1 MNEVMDTLLS
11 HRSIRAYQDRP
22 VESKVLDQI
31 LKAVQA
37 APNWVNLQ
45 HVSVIVVQDKARL
58 AKFSEL
64 CGGQKHIAQA
74 PVFLI
79 FCADLAGLP
88 GSWTG
93 V

>member
-31 LKAVQA
+31 FKAVQA

-64 CGGQKHIAQA
+64 CGGQ
-74 PVFLI
+74 
-79 FCADLAGLP
+79 
-88 GSWTG
+88 
-93 V
+93 